1 MTLAYPNI
9 VPENNLRLPDAL
21 TIAHGPARLL
31 ARFILAG
38 DRAAREMG
46 LSLRLRT
53 DGGWRG
59 RDDCAAGALGV
70 AEPPEFADATEE
82 NAFAVVAENS
92 RGEIVAIWAARI
104 CDWVGTTLAEQI
116 GAAGGGDAAGR
127 LCIAA
132 AAVARRIGGVVCC
145 AGPAWLRP
153 DVCAPRLADLM
164 QRIGEAYACSRWPI
178 DWAVGFAGEAG
189 GRETLGYTVIR
200 GEASCAD
207 MVLTYAGVGEL
218 YQELADYLAADQ
230 AAGRAAPPPSLQSPA
245 MAREAA
251 KLFAGAP
258 FGDDGRRPL

>member
-59 RDDCAAGALGV
+59 RDNCAAGALGV

-116 GAAGGGDAAGR
+116 GAACDGDAAVGSASPPPRRRGASAASSAAPGR
-127 LCIAA
+127 PGCGRMF
-132 AAVARRIGGVVCC
+132 ARRG
-145 AGPAWLRP
+145 W
-153 DVCAPRLADLM
+153 
-164 QRIGEAYACSRWPI
+164 RI
-178 DWAVGFAGEAG
+178 
-189 GRETLGYTVIR
+189 
-200 GEASCAD
+200 
-207 MVLTYAGVGEL
+207 
-218 YQELADYLAADQ
+218 
-230 AAGRAAPPPSLQSPA
+230 
-245 MAREAA
+245 
-251 KLFAGAP
+251 
-258 FGDDGRRPL
+258 